1 MEVVAF
7 GMLNLTPDQ
16 LDDFTPREFENKL
29 AGFEKLERQRDIN
42 EWEKFRLLAA
52 TLLTPHTKKGR
63 GIRPEK
69 LWPFDWD
76 KKTIAAPKMTKERLA
91 YLQERSKKLRK
102 NG

>member
-1 MEVVAF
+1 MEAVAF

-63 GIRPEK
+63 GIKPQK

-76 KKTIAAPKMTKERLA
+76 KKVGSTKKMSKERLE
-91 YLQERSKKLRK
+91 YLKQRSKAIKG

>member
-1 MEVVAF
+1 MEAVAF
-7 GMLNLTPDQ
+7 GMLNLTPNQ

-29 AGFEKLERQRDIN
+29 AGFEKLEKQRDIN

-63 GIRPEK
+63 GIKPQK

-76 KKTIAAPKMTKERLA
+76 KKVVGPKMSKERLE
-91 YLQERSKKLRK
+91 YLEAISKVIKK

>member
-1 MEVVAF
+1 
-7 GMLNLTPDQ
+7 MLNLTPDQ

-76 KKTIAAPKMTKERLA
+76 KKVSSTKKMSKERLE
-91 YLQERSKKLRK
+91 YLKQRSKAIKG